1 MFSGDLDDIVSKGP
15 GKSPGQHHNTSTHFM
30 IRGRACNGQSDRFRR
45 DTPRRSTVRQKGEPE
60 SVRTSG
66 QHYDQVQ
73 FSSHLSETEKR
84 IKETS
89 GQLVQQI
96 RTRPSRQE
104 LDALRQQ
111 IADGTYQADAREIAA
126 RMLLMEE
133 Y

>member
-1 MFSGDLDDIVSKGP
+1 MVNPIGSGGTHPVAAALY
-15 GKSPGQHHNTSTHFM
+15 GK
-30 IRGRACNGQSDRFRR
+30 
-45 DTPRRSTVRQKGEPE
+45 KGEPE

-66 QHYDQVQ
+66 QHSDQVQ

-126 RMLLMEE
+126 RF
-133 Y
+133 

>member
-1 MFSGDLDDIVSKGP
+1 MVSPIYP
-15 GKSPGQHHNTSTHFM
+15 GGTYPVGTTPYGKKSES
-30 IRGRACNGQSDRFRR
+30 
-45 DTPRRSTVRQKGEPE
+45 EPA
-60 SVRTSG
+60 RTSG
-66 QHYDQVQ
+66 QHYDQVH

-104 LDALRQQ
+104 LETLRQQ
-111 IADGTYQADAREIAA
+111 VSSGTYQVDAKEIAA

-133 Y
+133 H

>member
-1 MFSGDLDDIVSKGP
+1 MVNPIGSGGTHPVAAALY
-15 GKSPGQHHNTSTHFM
+15 GK
-30 IRGRACNGQSDRFRR
+30 
-45 DTPRRSTVRQKGEPE
+45 KGEPE

-104 LDALRQQ
+104 LEALREQVSS
-111 IADGTYQADAREIAA
+111 GTYQVDAKEIAA

-133 Y
+133 H

>member
-1 MFSGDLDDIVSKGP
+1 MVNPIGSGGTHPVAAALY
-15 GKSPGQHHNTSTHFM
+15 GK
-30 IRGRACNGQSDRFRR
+30 
-45 DTPRRSTVRQKGEPE
+45 KGEPE

-66 QHYDQVQ
+66 QLYDQVQ
-73 FSSHLSETEKR
+73 VSSHLSETEKR

>member
-1 MFSGDLDDIVSKGP
+1 MVNPIGSGGTHPVAAALY
-15 GKSPGQHHNTSTHFM
+15 GK
-30 IRGRACNGQSDRFRR
+30 
-45 DTPRRSTVRQKGEPE
+45 KGEPE

-96 RTRPSRQE
+96 RTRPPGRSWMPCVSRSPTGPIRRTPGRSPP
-104 LDALRQQ
+104 ACC
-111 IADGTYQADAREIAA
+111 
-126 RMLLMEE
+126 
-133 Y
+133 

>member
-1 MFSGDLDDIVSKGP
+1 MVNPIGSGGTHPVAAALY
-15 GKSPGQHHNTSTHFM
+15 GK
-30 IRGRACNGQSDRFRR
+30 
-45 DTPRRSTVRQKGEPE
+45 KGEPE

-104 LDALRQQ
+104 LEALRQQ
-111 IADGTYQADAREIAA
+111 VSSGTYQVDAKEIAA

-133 Y
+133 H

>member
-1 MFSGDLDDIVSKGP
+1 MVNPIGSGGTHPVAAALY
-15 GKSPGQHHNTSTHFM
+15 GK
-30 IRGRACNGQSDRFRR
+30 
-45 DTPRRSTVRQKGEPE
+45 KGEPE

-104 LDALRQQ
+104 LDAPAKAEQKTPLEHFADFYQLQNNQPLTHEQAVFCQQ
-111 IADGTYQADAREIAA
+111 LIESIWKEEDA
-126 RMLLMEE
+126 
-133 Y
+133 

>member
-1 MFSGDLDDIVSKGP
+1 MVNPIGSGGTHPVAAALY
-15 GKSPGQHHNTSTHFM
+15 GK
-30 IRGRACNGQSDRFRR
+30 
-45 DTPRRSTVRQKGEPE
+45 KGEPE

-104 LDALRQQ
+104 LETLRQQ
-111 IADGTYQADAREIAA
+111 VSSGTYQVDAKEIAA

-133 Y
+133 H